1 MQGAIWSSG
10 IFYSWHWLLDLGLQ
24 WIRPPSSLT
33 PEPQIPHRSHEG
45 QLFFSANLVSH
56 ISTPP
61 KIFTL
66 LGTQTQ
72 KAKFRFKFT
81 SLSVPTNIYFSHFLF
96 IPPSPQLLN
105 SSENLHFPKAG
116 NLGNKYGQ
124 TLPFG
129 ILPACLESIGSEDVA
144 VVKQRRRTQRE
155 KPVNTSVMTSMSLKH
170 NKY

>member
-1 MQGAIWSSG
+1 MQGAIWSNG
-10 IFYSWHWLLDLGLQ
+10 IFYSWHWILDLGLQ

-56 ISTPP
+56 LHPP

-81 SLSVPTNIYFSHFLF
+81 SLSVPTNISISLTSCSSPHSLAFSIAQKTSIFL
-96 IPPSPQLLN
+96 
-105 SSENLHFPKAG
+105 KAG
-116 NLGNKYGQ
+116 NLENKYGQ

-129 ILPACLESIGSEDVA
+129 VLPAFLESIGSEDVA
-144 VVKQRRRTQRE
+144 VVKQRRTQRE
-155 KPVNTSVMTSMSLKH
+155 KPVNTSVMTSRSLKH